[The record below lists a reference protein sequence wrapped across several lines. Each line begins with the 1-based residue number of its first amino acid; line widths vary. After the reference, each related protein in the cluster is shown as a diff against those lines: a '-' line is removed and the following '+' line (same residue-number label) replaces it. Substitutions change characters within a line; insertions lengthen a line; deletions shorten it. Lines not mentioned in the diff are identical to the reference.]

1 MFWDPQDCIIL
12 GLLETAKFSFLYSGD
27 RYYYLMLIKAYQKSR
42 IAFIKVYQL
51 RPERK
56 IK

>member
-12 GLLETAKFSFLYSGD
+12 GLLETTKFKFLYRED
-27 RYYYLMLIKAYQKSR
+27 RFYYLMLIKAYRKNR
-42 IAFIKVYQL
+42 ISFINLYQL